1 MPKAKPTQ
9 VIVHRIELQESE
21 REMLELAVAGNVA
34 TNAVSAAGAVFT
46 GIGSMLAPF
55 APAFGA
61 LAALWIGDRTLDAVR
76 EDGERRKQEIEAG
89 YSEIAGIHIQG
100 LATVLN
106 QWYADGGWDA
116 ICGDP
121 NAIGPS
127 LEFNSNVLD
136 WIIENNMDKGP
147 YPNWLVDEFVRFL
160 RTICA
165 SPNAKSSSRTPAEYW
180 ASEPDPWMTVE
191 KYGAAAYY
199 ADTGGSRWDAFW
211 KGIGT
216 L

>member
-34 TNAVSAAGAVFT
+34 TNVVSAAGTVFT

-61 LAALWIGDRTLDAVR
+61 LAAMWIGDRTLDAVR
-76 EDGERRKQEIEAG
+76 EDGERRKQEIEREYAESKPTYDAIISAWLNAKYAEG
-89 YSEIAGIHIQG
+89 GWNAVCSLDNIQG
-100 LATVLN
+100 LIFDQGFPSGTKSRGGLGQPIP
-106 QWYADGGWDA
+106 QWYFDQF
-116 ICGDP
+116 IQFLNTVCESTNLGD
-121 NAIGPS
+121 S
-127 LEFNSNVLD
+127 
-136 WIIENNMDKGP
+136 
-147 YPNWLVDEFVRFL
+147 
-160 RTICA
+160 
-165 SPNAKSSSRTPAEYW
+165 TPAELW
-180 ASEPDPWMTVE
+180 VQWMDEET
-191 KYGAAAYY
+191 YGQAAYY
-199 ADTGGSRWDAFW
+199 ADTGGSRWNAFW